1 MRNNFRGDPLLWNH
15 QAGGANLREI
25 PMALK
30 LAQRRVEARGGKK
43 VFCDV
48 RTIGTSTLVAFGI
61 AVFLYC
67 FVYVDLQMFYHTLRT
82 SVVTKTGLD
91 ENSMVRYEPELEATV
106 TSEAING
113 IDDLR
118 DEDPPSLTT
127 TFNEASRKV
136 KAAAHPE
143 KTEEFETLTS
153 EKTRDFTI
161 ISEKL
166 SEEENTM
173 AAATISV
180 VAADEDSTS
189 TLADEDTESKSIG
202 DTTSETNP
210 DDDGIT
216 SNSDVDLVQPGKSN
230 HTIGLNHLPETSAKH
245 CDLSQGRWVYD
256 NVSHPLYRTK
266 NCPFADPGFR
276 CQENGRPDT
285 DFMNYRWQPHGCNL
299 PRYVNSYLIYLSQ
312 CWGY

>member
-1 MRNNFRGDPLLWNH
+1 
-15 QAGGANLREI
+15 
-25 PMALK
+25 MALK

-61 AVFLYC
+61 AVFFYC
-67 FVYVDLQMFYHTLRT
+67 FVYVDMQMFYRTLTT
-82 SVVTKTGLD
+82 SVVTKTGLG
-91 ENSMVRYEPELEATV
+91 ENSVVRYEPELEATV
-106 TSEAING
+106 SSEAIND
-113 IDDLR
+113 INELS

-127 TFNEASRKV
+127 TFNEASSKV
-136 KAAAHPE
+136 EAAHPE
-143 KTEEFETLTS
+143 KMEEFETLTS
-153 EKTRDFTI
+153 EKTSDFTI
-161 ISEKL
+161 ISGKL
-166 SEEENTM
+166 SEEEETM
-173 AAATISV
+173 AGATISV
-180 VAADEDSTS
+180 VAVDEDSTS
-189 TLADEDTESKSIG
+189 TLADENTESKSNG
-202 DTTSETNP
+202 DAASETNP

-216 SNSDVDLVQPGKSN
+216 SNSDVDLVQPGKIN

-299 PRYVNSYLIYLSQ
+299 PRYVNLYLIVISILGWFNIITSIG
-312 CWGY
+312 CTSNAPLT

>member
-1 MRNNFRGDPLLWNH
+1 MWNH
-15 QAGGANLREI
+15 QAGGDNLREN

-30 LAQRRVEARGGKK
+30 LAQRRVEARGGRK

-67 FVYVDLQMFYHTLRT
+67 FVYVDMQMFYNSLTT
-82 SVVTKTGLD
+82 SVVTKTGLG
-91 ENSMVRYEPELEATV
+91 ENSMVTYEPELEVTV
-106 TSEAING
+106 SSEAING
-113 IDDLR
+113 IDVLI

-127 TFNEASRKV
+127 TFNEASSKV
-136 KAAAHPE
+136 KEAAHSE
-143 KTEEFETLTS
+143 TMQEFETLAS

-161 ISEKL
+161 MSEKF
-166 SEEENTM
+166 SGEEENM
-173 AAATISV
+173 AGATFSE
-180 VAADEDSTS
+180 VAADKDSTS
-189 TLADEDTESKSIG
+189 TLADENTESKSNG
-202 DTTSETNP
+202 DTASETNP
-210 DDDGIT
+210 EDDGIT
-216 SNSDVDLVQPGKSN
+216 SNFDVGLVQPGKIN
-230 HTIGLNHLPETSAKH
+230 HTIGLNHLPETSAKR

-299 PRYVNSYLIYLSQ
+299 PRYVNLYLILISIL
-312 CWGY
+312 G